1 VSAAGGRRVDGMG
14 EQEGAGMRAP
24 AVAFVFEGGG
34 QPATSLEADLRGLRH
49 AICLDTL
56 DVLARLQAEGE
67 LDSVVL
73 VTDRAGLAEAV
84 PAGVDVVDS
93 APAGPAFHFG
103 RALAELLAAHGPG
116 LALVL
121 GGAAGP
127 LLTTED
133 VRRFLV
139 LARAN
144 PGASVQNNP
153 QSPDI
158 VAFSPAAP
166 AAALALP
173 DSDNA
178 LGQVL
183 ALAGY
188 RRVLVENSARVNFD
202 LDTPADAAVLAGE
215 TGLGARTRRACA
227 ELAWLGPLRQRLD
240 AVLGVL
246 SSEGGELALFGRVGP
261 PVTGYL
267 NMHLRCRLRL
277 FSEERGM
284 RALGRV
290 AAGSVVS
297 LVGRL
302 ADAVGPEAFF
312 AALQGCADAVLFDSR
327 VLMAHWRNNLS
338 DADRYHSDIGAAD
351 AVTDPRLAAFTR
363 AAWEA
368 SPPVL
373 LGGHTLV
380 YGGLWLLADRAIRR
394 AHPAPA

>member
-1 VSAAGGRRVDGMG
+1 VTTGPTG
-14 EQEGAGMRAP
+14 P

-34 QPATSLEADLRGLRH
+34 QAASPLEEDLRGLRH
-49 AICLDTL
+49 AICLDVL
-56 DVLARLQAEGE
+56 DVLCGLLGAGE
-67 LDSVVL
+67 LDRVVL
-73 VTDRAGLAEAV
+73 VTDRPALAAAV
-84 PAGVDVVDS
+84 PGPVQVQDS
-93 APAGPAFHFG
+93 APAGPGFHFG
-103 RALAELLAAHGPG
+103 AALAGLLAAHRPG

-121 GGAAGP
+121 GGAAAP
-127 LLTTED
+127 LLTGED

-139 LARAN
+139 LARQN

-166 AAALALP
+166 AAALELP

-215 TGLGARTRRACA
+215 GGLGRRTRAACA
-227 ELAWLGPLRQRLD
+227 GLDWLPPLRRRLD
-240 AVLGVL
+240 AVDAVL

-297 LVGRL
+297 LIGRL
-302 ADAVGPEAFF
+302 ADAVGPEPFF
-312 AALQGCADAVLFDSR
+312 SALRGCADAVLFDTR
-327 VLMAHWRNNLS
+327 VLMAHWRANLS
-338 DADRYHSDIGAAD
+338 DADRYHSDVGAAD
-351 AVTDPRLAAFTR
+351 AIADPRLAAFTR
-363 AAWEA
+363 AAWDA
-368 SPPVL
+368 TPPVI